1 MKVAFAT
8 CSAMPDGWVD
18 DHPVA
23 ALLGAEYQV
32 WNDESV
38 DWHAYDRV
46 VLRSTWDY
54 SWQVDEFLAWC
65 EEVGPERLRNQP
77 ELVAFNAD
85 KRYLAEIAAP
95 SVPTTFIAPGDPV
108 PHATNGEIVVKPNFS
123 AGARD
128 TGRFSSL
135 RAALPLIEQIR
146 ASGRVALVQPYV
158 PTVDSHGET
167 SLVFFGGELSHALRK
182 RAILRDEGIAPVAE
196 DSELRVAAAMLEPDL
211 VGPGTASA
219 AQQAL
224 ATAVIAELSA
234 RFGTPLYARVDMVDG
249 ADGRPRVMELELIEP
264 NLYLGTSPGAAERL
278 AAAVFAS

>member
-23 ALLGAEYQV
+23 ALLDAEYRV

-65 EEVGPERLRNQP
+65 DAVGPRRLRNPP

-95 SVPTTFIAPGDPV
+95 SVPTTFIAPGDPL
-108 PHATNGEIVVKPNFS
+108 PQANGEIVVKPNLS

-135 RAALPLIEQIR
+135 AAAVPLIEQIR
-146 ASGRVALVQPYV
+146 ASGRVALVQPYIS
-158 PTVDSHGET
+158 TVDSQGET
-167 SLVFFGGELSHALRK
+167 SLVFFGGELSHALSK

-211 VGPGTASA
+211 VGPGTTSA
-219 AQQAL
+219 AQTAL
-224 ATAVIAELSA
+224 AQAVIAELSA
-234 RFGTPLYARVDMVDG
+234 RFGTPLYARVDMVDD
-249 ADGRPRVMELELIEP
+249 ADGQPRVMELELIEP
-264 NLYLGTSPGAAERL
+264 NFYLATSPGAAERL
-278 AAAVFAS
+278 ATAVRAS